1 MISIKNIKTSQ
12 NPSFL
17 KSLHICSRILCLI
30 RRHEQIKKT
39 TKKTRDNVKLPLS
52 STQFPTPKRSSEKTR
67 SCHRDRAQAP
77 TVLLAIRGSQRQR
90 KKKKQTPI
98 SKFAGFRNRCRNFW
112 LAIFLVGKSFEK
124 VDKSSEPTSP
134 IEK

>member
-52 STQFPTPKRSSEKTR
+52 STQFSTPKRSSEKLGDVTV
-67 SCHRDRAQAP
+67 
-77 TVLLAIRGSQRQR
+77 TVLRLQRCSWPFAGA
-90 KKKKQTPI
+90 KGNEKKKQTPI

-112 LAIFLVGKSFEK
+112 LAIFWLGNLLKKSTNQANQLHQWRNK
-124 VDKSSEPTSP
+124 
-134 IEK
+134 